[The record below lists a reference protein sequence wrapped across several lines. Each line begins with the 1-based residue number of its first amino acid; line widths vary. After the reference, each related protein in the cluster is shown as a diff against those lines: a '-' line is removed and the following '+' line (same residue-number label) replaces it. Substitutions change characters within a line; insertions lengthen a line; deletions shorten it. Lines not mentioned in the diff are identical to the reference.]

1 MDRNKQA
8 YEVLKEGNG
17 QARKSLL
24 IETPPYTSFGKS
36 YLGQARKSLWIE
48 TCHTGVQRN
57 ELTVR
62 LVRACGSKQNYR
74 DYVPKATP
82 GQARKSLWIETGMMG
97 NIQKEST
104 GQARKSLWIETSRR

>member
-1 MDRNKQA
+1 MDRNK
-8 YEVLKEGNG
+8 E
-17 QARKSLL
+17 
-24 IETPPYTSFGKS
+24 
-36 YLGQARKSLWIE
+36 
-48 TCHTGVQRN
+48 
-57 ELTVR
+57 ELTALDQIPWVR

-104 GQARKSLWIETSRR
+104 GQARKSLWIETITYMES